1 MTRLHPITF
10 RNLSCLAAIAAL
22 LPSCVH
28 PGMKLLQ
35 MEVQHQGNVV
45 LETMFDTSDSS
56 TKSQIWD
63 AAGRKPFATEV
74 DLVAGNASSV
84 APLEARLTGP
94 VQITITHG
102 STVEGQASL
111 EDLTLTRSGPS
122 DDDWHLSTTALGRAK
137 KAAGL

>member
-1 MTRLHPITF
+1 MNRLRPARCHNVFALAIMASL
-10 RNLSCLAAIAAL
+10 LS
-22 LPSCVH
+22 SCVH

-74 DLVAGNASSV
+74 DLVAENASAV

-102 STVEGQASL
+102 STVEGRASL

-122 DDDWHLSTTALGRAK
+122 DNDWHLSTTALGRAK